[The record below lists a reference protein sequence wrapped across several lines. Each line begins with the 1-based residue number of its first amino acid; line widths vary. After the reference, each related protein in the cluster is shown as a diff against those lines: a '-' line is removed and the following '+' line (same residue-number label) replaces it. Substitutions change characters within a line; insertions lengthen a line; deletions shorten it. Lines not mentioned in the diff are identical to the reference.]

1 MSAVLQQLLCSYRRA
16 LLRVSKLTR
25 IATTTTTT
33 TTAAAAAAAAAA
45 QVAKGGGGAGNSG
58 AARLRR
64 RLEKLHAMG
73 TLALQPGSAADS
85 TAAGSKRTRLHRGSA
100 PGATAGAA
108 AAASASAA
116 AAANAAS
123 LGAGSLNSAL
133 ASSSLFNTSLTLS
146 RRRAQNM
153 SSLIGG
159 LEGGIGFEGA
169 ELGGRSTVM
178 SARMTPA
185 QMRAMWKIVEQGG
198 VIPGPYKL

>member
-1 MSAVLQQLLCSYRRA
+1 MHSTPCGCTYTQH
-16 LLRVSKLTR
+16 
-25 IATTTTTT
+25 T
-33 TTAAAAAAAAAA
+33 TTAVTAAM

-73 TLALQPGSAADS
+73 TLALQPADS

-100 PGATAGAA
+100 AGATAS
-108 AAASASAA
+108 AAASA

-123 LGAGSLNSAL
+123 LGGGSLNSAM

-153 SSLIGG
+153 SSMIGG

-169 ELGGRSTVM
+169 DLASGRSTVM

-198 VIPGPYKL
+198 VIPGKQYCSAYSFSHVLIALLSLPP